1 MFRRIDRS
9 SSIARFLEGLS
20 AWLAKRRGLPI
31 VIGVLLI
38 IISFVIS
45 LVSLSA
51 PSAALDVVWSVT
63 HHVGIIL
70 ALIGLLLVQPL
81 GN

>member
-1 MFRRIDRS
+1 VFRRIDRS

-38 IISFVIS
+38 VVSFVIS
-45 LVSLSA
+45 LIAVYA
-51 PSAALDVVWSVT
+51 PSPFLSLLWSLT
-63 HHVGIIL
+63 HHLGIII

-81 GN
+81 GS

>member
-1 MFRRIDRS
+1 MFKPIDHSPLLGRL
-9 SSIARFLEGLS
+9 LEGLS
-20 AWLAKRRGLPI
+20 AWLAKRRGLPT

-38 IISFVIS
+38 AVSFVIS
-45 LVSLSA
+45 LIGLYA
-51 PSAALDVVWSVT
+51 PSPTLDLLWSIT
-63 HHVGIIL
+63 HHLGLII

>member
-9 SSIARFLEGLS
+9 SSIARFLESLS

-31 VIGVLLI
+31 LIGVLLI
-38 IISFVIS
+38 VISFVIS
-45 LVSLSA
+45 LIAVYVPSPLLSVLWSL
-51 PSAALDVVWSVT
+51 T
-63 HHVGIIL
+63 HHLGIII

>member
-1 MFRRIDRS
+1 MFKGIDRS
-9 SSIARFLEGLS
+9 STLARFLEGLS

-31 VIGVLLI
+31 VLGVLLI
-38 IISFVIS
+38 IVSFVIS
-45 LVSLSA
+45 LIGVNS
-51 PSAALDVVWSVT
+51 PSPLLDVVWSVT
-63 HHVGIIL
+63 HHLGIII

>member
-9 SSIARFLEGLS
+9 NAISRFLEKLS
-20 AWLAKRRGLPI
+20 AWLAQRRGLPI
-31 VIGVLLI
+31 VIGVVLI
-38 IISFVIS
+38 VISFVIS
-45 LVSLSA
+45 LIGVYA
-51 PSAALDVVWSVT
+51 PSQALNLLWAIT
-63 HHVGIIL
+63 HHLGVII